1 MLLNLSSTAYA
12 LPPLGTK
19 PVTRK
24 RWSRRVTAPT
34 LTALFCIASVACSPD
49 GEGRSLPGQTAVVTA
64 SDDEVAAAV
73 TSEIS
78 TRLGP
83 AAASINIDVAAG
95 IVTLA
100 GAAPSLAIA
109 DRALRITKQVIGVRG
124 VVNLVEARGPTRSD
138 SVVRMDV
145 EAALTRDP
153 ATNGFEIAVSVDD
166 GAVTLEGAAG
176 SWREK
181 ELAAEVARGVPGV
194 KEVKNSLV
202 VYGDRDR
209 KDVDIAA
216 DIRRTLQWDVRID
229 EDRIDVAVDSSGIV
243 VLTGEVRT
251 LYERDLAIQ
260 QARVLGVTGIVGELE
275 VASVDGNERIRTRHQ
290 PTPSSEELVDAI
302 EEALERD
309 PRVAS
314 FDIHTAAQDG
324 TVLLLG
330 RVSHLNAKLA
340 AEEDA
345 RNTIGVDHVNNSI
358 EVTPDVSVSDAMLE
372 VEVARVLTLDPT
384 LRNLPIDVLASSGS
398 VRISGHAPSPFHK
411 EWAGDV
417 VSRIPGVVNVEN
429 DLTVDPIGETG

>member
-1 MLLNLSSTAYA
+1 MLRNLSSTAYA
-12 LPPLGTK
+12 FPPLGTK
-19 PVTRK
+19 PTVTGK
-24 RWSRRVTAPT
+24 WWTHRVRALA

-49 GEGRSLPGQTAVVTA
+49 GEGRSVPGQTAVFTA

-73 TSEIS
+73 NSEVS

-83 AAASINIDVAAG
+83 AAGSIFIDVATG

-124 VVNLVEARGPTRSD
+124 VVNLVEVRGPSRSD

-153 ATNGFEIAVSVDD
+153 ATDGFEIAVSVDD
-166 GAVTLEGAAG
+166 GAVTLEGAAS
-176 SWREK
+176 SWRER
-181 ELAAEVARGVPGV
+181 ELAPQVTRGVTGV

-202 VYGDRDR
+202 VDEDRDR

-229 EDRIDVAVDSSGIV
+229 EDRIDVDVDSGIV

-251 LYERDLAIQ
+251 LYERDLAIR
-260 QARVLGVTGIVGELE
+260 QARVLGVTAIVGELK
-275 VASVDGNERIRTRHQ
+275 VASVDGNERIRTSQ
-290 PTPSSEELVDAI
+290 PTPRSEELVDAI

-345 RNTIGVDHVNNSI
+345 LNTIGVDHVNNSI
-358 EVTPDVSVSDAMLE
+358 EVTPGASVSDAMLE
-372 VEVARVLTLDPT
+372 VEVERVLTLDPT
-384 LRNLPIDVLASSGS
+384 LRELPIDVLASSGS
-398 VRISGHAPSPFHK
+398 VQISGHAPSPFHK

-417 VSRIPGVVNVEN
+417 VSRIPGVINVEN
-429 DLTVDPIGETG
+429 DLTVDPIRETG